1 MNTFPN
7 RKPSPIIEDTDKFLV
22 MRRSFVRKNSLIEVS
37 LSNIIKE
44 ERVGQVTWQ
53 TVALLVVQITPDTV
67 LLLQCI
73 VFATVYAIKTHI
85 EAMKGHP

>member
-1 MNTFPN
+1 M
-7 RKPSPIIEDTDKFLV
+7 
-22 MRRSFVRKNSLIEVS
+22 RKNSLIEVS

-44 ERVGQVTWQ
+44 ERVGKVTWQ

-73 VFATVYAIKTHI
+73 GGGEICLTICNGLGHNNTH
-85 EAMKGHP
+85 